1 MAHLKDKVADFFYK
15 ELSAAEMTDATRH
28 FEDCSDCRRE
38 LQQFERMHMVLRSAP
53 DFDPPRNIVLSEP
66 QPSAWLR
73 WFDWRPIA
81 VSTAAAALVAGV
93 IVRLSPVPAPAPA
106 ILPPTLPAVAAP
118 VSVQAEKIDYDR
130 IVNTVRESDRQWL
143 AGVLQSRDREIQR
156 LRAEVAYYD
165 TFQRAVMKETL
176 ENGSAIQLLAQ
187 RTEQR

>member
-1 MAHLKDKVADFFYK
+1 MAHLRDKVADFFYN

-143 AGVLQSRDREIQR
+143 AGELQSRDREIQR